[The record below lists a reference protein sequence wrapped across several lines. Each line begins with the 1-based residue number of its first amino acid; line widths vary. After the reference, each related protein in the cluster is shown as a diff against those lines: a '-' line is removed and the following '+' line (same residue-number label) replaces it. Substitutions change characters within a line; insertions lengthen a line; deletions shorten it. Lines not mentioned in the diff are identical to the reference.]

1 MKNSRFLE
9 MTSLVVG
16 ASCLLL
22 LSCMHKLEYEAE
34 HESTVELQIRKPMLN
49 IFVYTPGFS
58 DNCGGCTVLHYLVDR
73 INVWFEDQ
81 PVKAYLVP
89 FDPQE
94 DFGTNKAYKTPII
107 PEWKSVKDGY
117 VIYPE
122 IVFGNPLGVDSSKIV
137 RWILYFPGVNGG
149 PPASAYSQEEKIVCY
164 SMGFCDG
171 FNSSYD
177 VSLLKLSD
185 YGLELLEGLHN
196 SGTRNGTL
204 VHHKKRKWGRQVQ
217 SPPEIAGTLL
227 QNTLSKFDRLE
238 LFSKYER
245 FISTDPATFLSV
257 EAAMAGCLSVV
268 VPFEGVS
275 REEWL
280 RTSYAAADLKYG
292 IAYGE
297 SNVPHARKTLPYV
310 VENLKSQHEKQKR
323 HLEHFL
329 SRLAIEHVNGH

>member
-1 MKNSRFLE
+1 MFFL
-9 MTSLVVG
+9 VG

-22 LSCMHKLEYEAE
+22 LSCMHKVESEY
-34 HESTVELQIRKPMLN
+34 TVELQMRNQMLN

-58 DNCGGCTVLHYLVDR
+58 ENCGGCTVLHYLVDR
-73 INVWFEDQ
+73 VNVWFEDQ
-81 PVKAYLVP
+81 LVKAYLVP
-89 FDPQE
+89 FDYPSHQ
-94 DFGTNKAYKTPII
+94 DFGVNNAYKTPII
-107 PEWKSVKDGY
+107 PEWKSIKDGY

-137 RWILYFPGVNGG
+137 RWILYFPGMNSG
-149 PPASAYSQEEKIVCY
+149 PPASAYSTEEKIACY
-164 SMGFCDG
+164 SMGFCDD

-185 YGLELLEGLHN
+185 YGLELLEGLSN
-196 SGTRNGTL
+196 IETRNGTL

-217 SPPEIAGTLL
+217 SPPEIPGTHL
-227 QNTLSKFDRLE
+227 QNTLSKIERLK

-257 EAAMAGCLSVV
+257 EAAMAGCLSIV

-280 RTSYAAADLKYG
+280 RSSYAAADLRYG

-297 SNVPHARKTLPYV
+297 SNIPHARKTLPYV
-310 VENLKSQHEKQKR
+310 VKNLMGQQDKQKR
-323 HLEHFL
+323 HLQQFL
-329 SRLAIEHVNGH
+329 SRLAGEHVM